1 MGQFL
6 NRFSKEAQKF
16 DEKEVEKCKELFEDF
31 LVICGTIDPKEFL
44 TKTGSFNVS
53 LFDSVFVV
61 IAERIL
67 SSGIESAK
75 ISSEAFDLLKNDED
89 FRTAITHSTSHADSV
104 KKRLSLARKYL
115 YEIGNIEQSGERED
129 GK

>member
-1 MGQFL
+1 MPIQ
-6 NRFSKEAQKF
+6 
-16 DEKEVEKCKELFEDF
+16 
-31 LVICGTIDPKEFL
+31 IY
-44 TKTGSFNVS
+44 
-53 LFDSVFVV
+53 
-61 IAERIL
+61 
-67 SSGIESAK
+67 
-75 ISSEAFDLLKNDED
+75 ED

>member
-1 MGQFL
+1 M
-6 NRFSKEAQKF
+6 K
-16 DEKEVEKCKELFEDF
+16 KEVEKCKELFEDF
-31 LVICGTIDPKEFL
+31 LVICGTIDSKEFL

-104 KKRLSLARKYL
+104 KRLSLARKYL